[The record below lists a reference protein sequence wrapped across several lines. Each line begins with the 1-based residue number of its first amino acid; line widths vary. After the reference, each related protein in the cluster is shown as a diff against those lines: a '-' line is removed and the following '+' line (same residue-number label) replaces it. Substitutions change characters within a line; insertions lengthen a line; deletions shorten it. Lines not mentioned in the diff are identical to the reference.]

1 MASAFRQV
9 RLNRPVSQAE
19 AFSTC
24 LAGAP
29 ARKRT
34 VADEPGQQAGWLTN
48 ARARKSVCILVR
60 VITVDR
66 VRRTSAPMHSVCLI
80 DIWRLLILRILLMS
94 FNLVCSI
101 HIAVIPWKISSYA
114 HPFVP
119 SPIMRQGHLVHAQQL
134 AVRALAR
141 QYRDHMWVGI
151 HACVGGGLFCATP
164 TAERGLGSARG
175 RRRIG
180 GNSLQH
186 SGDRWRKRVGVFD
199 EKAVL
204 PRFLLFFPV
213 KIATKSTRS
222 R

>member
-19 AFSTC
+19 ACSTC

-29 ARKRT
+29 ARERI

-80 DIWRLLILRILLMS
+80 DIWRLLILRILPMS

-151 HACVGGGLFCATP
+151 HACVGGVVFAPPQRLNGALAAP
-164 TAERGLGSARG
+164 EAEGE
-175 RRRIG
+175 IG
-180 GNSLQH
+180 GTTF
-186 SGDRWRKRVGVFD
+186 WRTL
-199 EKAVL
+199 A
-204 PRFLLFFPV
+204 
-213 KIATKSTRS
+213 
-222 R
+222 